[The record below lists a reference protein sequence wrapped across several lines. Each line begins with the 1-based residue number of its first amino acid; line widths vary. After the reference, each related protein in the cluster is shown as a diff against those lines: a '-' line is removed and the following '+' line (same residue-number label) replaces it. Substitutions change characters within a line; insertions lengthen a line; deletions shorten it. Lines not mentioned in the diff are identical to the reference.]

1 MSGSQLITIHP
12 EELIFQVEP
21 EKQCYCDLKVAN
33 NTEHHVAFKVKTT
46 TPKKYFVRP
55 NTGVVQPWDSRVVT
69 VTLQAQREYPPDL
82 QCRDKFL
89 LQSTVVPPTT
99 TDIDEIPQNTFN
111 KEGGKEIQELKL
123 RVVYTPATESGNGN
137 SDSYSGV
144 TSSGNRG
151 TRRSSDALSAISR
164 TTIED
169 VQLIQRLKEER
180 EVIIQQNRQMQQEL
194 ETLKKRRNRKGET
207 GFSLPFAAFV
217 GLIGITLGFLLN
229 LMFSPPTE

>member
-1 MSGSQLITIHP
+1 MLLRSQ
-12 EELIFQVEP
+12 
-21 EKQCYCDLKVAN
+21 
-33 NTEHHVAFKVKTT
+33 
-46 TPKKYFVRP
+46 
-55 NTGVVQPWDSRVVT
+55 

-99 TDIDEIPQNTFN
+99 TDIDEIPQKTFN

-123 RVVYTPATESGNGN
+123 RVVYTPAAESGNGN
-137 SDSYSGV
+137 SDSNSGV
-144 TSSGNRG
+144 TSSEKRG
-151 TRRSSDALSAISR
+151 TRRSLDALSAISR

-180 EVIIQQNRQMQQEL
+180 EVILQQNQQMQQEL

-217 GLIGITLGFLLN
+217 GLVGITLGFLLN

>member
-1 MSGSQLITIHP
+1 MTRGVKKRVVFVIIQRRKW
-12 EELIFQVEP
+12 VEP

-123 RVVYTPATESGNGN
+123 RVVYTPAAESGNGN
-137 SDSYSGV
+137 SDSN
-144 TSSGNRG
+144 SS
-151 TRRSSDALSAISR
+151 
-164 TTIED
+164 

-180 EVIIQQNRQMQQEL
+180 EVILQQNRQMQQEL

-217 GLIGITLGFLLN
+217 GFIGIILGFLLN
-229 LMFSPPTE
+229 LMFSSPPTE